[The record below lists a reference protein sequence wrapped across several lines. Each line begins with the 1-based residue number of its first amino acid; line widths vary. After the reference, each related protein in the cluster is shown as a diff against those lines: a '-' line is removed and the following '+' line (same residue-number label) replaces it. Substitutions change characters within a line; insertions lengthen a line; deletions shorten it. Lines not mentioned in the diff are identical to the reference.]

1 MALAPRMDLR
11 QSQRLAMTPQLQ
23 QAIRLLQLS
32 TFDLAAYVQEELE
45 TNPLLERDEGGDEGL
60 GQDEFGQEE
69 ERSNGASTV
78 EDHGDDSELNSLHIG
93 LPIAEHDV
101 TARLESHK
109 TLSFDDQFG
118 RSQWRGVNDIEENRN
133 LEDVAA
139 DTVDLRTYLLQQL
152 NVSLH
157 APSDRLIGMFLIDQL
172 DESGYLTTDTD
183 QAAASLGASPDQL
196 KRVLGTLQGFDP
208 AGVFARD
215 LQECLQI
222 QLREKNRLDPAM
234 DQMLENIHL
243 LAQRKLDKLSQVC
256 SVNAEDIIQMIG
268 EIRACDPKP
277 GLKFDSCVSQA
288 IVPDIYMSPKPG
300 GGWWI
305 ELNSDVLPKVLVN
318 NSYFATVKDS
328 TIGKEKDYLIECLQ
342 SANWLVRALDQRA
355 RSILRVATEIVRKQ
369 EAFFLRGVTHLRPL
383 VLRDI
388 SEEIDVH
395 ESTVSRVCANKY
407 MATPRGIFELKY
419 FFNSA
424 IPSFRGN
431 EGHSAESVRYRIKV
445 IVDAESPDG
454 VLSDDQIVELLRNEG
469 VDVARRTVAK
479 YRRLLRIP
487 SSVQRRRNK
496 LSRCQFLDD

>member
-45 TNPLLERDEGGDEGL
+45 TNPLLERDEGGDDSAGK
-60 GQDEFGQEE
+60 DEFGQEE
-69 ERSNGASTV
+69 QWSSGELTV
-78 EDHGDDSELNSLHIG
+78 KGCDDDSALNSLHAAF
-93 LPIAEHDV
+93 PIAGHEV
-101 TARLESHK
+101 NANLEGNM
-109 TLSFDDQFG
+109 SFPFDNQFG
-118 RSQWRGVNDIEENRN
+118 RSQWQVASDIEENRN
-133 LEDVAA
+133 LAEFAA
-139 DTVDLRTYLLQQL
+139 DTIDLRTYLLQQL
-152 NVSLH
+152 NVSIH
-157 APSDRLIGMFLIDQL
+157 EPADRLIGMFLIDQL
-172 DESGYLTTDTD
+172 DENGYLTTDTD
-183 QAAASLGASPDQL
+183 QAAASLGAPTDQL
-196 KRVLGTLQGFDP
+196 RRVLVTLQGFDP

-234 DQMLENIHL
+234 DKMLENIHL
-243 LAQRKLDKLSQVC
+243 LAQHKLDELSHIC
-256 SVNAEDIIQMIG
+256 CVNAADIIQMIG

-305 ELNSDVLPKVLVN
+305 ELNPDVLPKVLVN
-318 NSYFATVKDS
+318 NSYFATVKNS
-328 TIGKEKDYLIECLQ
+328 AIGKEKDYLIERLQ
-342 SANWLVRALDQRA
+342 SANWLIRALDQRA

-369 EAFFLRGVTHLRPL
+369 DAFFRRGVTHLRPL
-383 VLRDI
+383 VMRDI
-388 SEEIDVH
+388 SEEINVH

-424 IPSFRGN
+424 VPSFRGS
-431 EGHSAESVRYRIKV
+431 EAHAAESVRYRIKL
-445 IVDAESPDG
+445 IVDAESPDD
-454 VLSDDQIVELLRNEG
+454 VLSDDQIVELLRKDG
-469 VDVARRTVAK
+469 VALARRTVAK

-496 LSRCQFLDD
+496 LSRCQVF